1 MCGYLVM
8 ILFLL
13 LSCCW
18 NEITDWVQRR
28 GGVILTNI
36 SSKCALNNAVL
47 KSLATWCSCFCSFF
61 VQEDAAFKYAFNARN
76 RNLIWLNDLIVGLHW
91 CHDAWLWS
99 RLKAMLWA
107 QGFHE
112 ASQFL
117 IHRRF
122 QRVFSIIAFPII
134 LKLSRF
140 KGYRFLKGLCFSSLS
155 PGFLFSTSQLTQTLS
170 GDSKKRSG
178 RGKLLRKACSLTEI
192 GPAMDL

>member
-1 MCGYLVM
+1 MRSPIGCRG
-8 ILFLL
+8 
-13 LSCCW
+13 
-18 NEITDWVQRR
+18 

-36 SSKCALNNAVL
+36 SSKCAL
-47 KSLATWCSCFCSFF
+47 KQCSPKVACNMMLMFLFF
-61 VQEDAAFKYAFNARN
+61 LRYVQEDAAFKYAFNARN

-140 KGYRFLKGLCFSSLS
+140 KGYRFLRVYAFPLFLQGFSSVLHNS
-155 PGFLFSTSQLTQTLS
+155 HRPCQETARSDPGEESY
-170 GDSKKRSG
+170 
-178 RGKLLRKACSLTEI
+178 
-192 GPAMDL
+192 